1 MNSVKQLIVL
11 GCMGLAFVFQTSCES
26 ALDQE
31 PLYGLNSAE
40 VYSKPENYKH
50 VLAKIYSGMALSGI
64 QGPAGNPD
72 IKGIDEGFSA
82 YVRVL
87 FNLQELPTDEV
98 VCGWNDPG
106 IPEMNNMQWSADNS
120 FVKAMYSRIFY
131 QIVLCNEFIRESSD
145 ASMTAKGFSEAD
157 QMMIRQF
164 RDEARFMRALSYSH
178 ALDLFGSVPFVTEA
192 DPVGAF
198 LPEQISRTDLF
209 NYLETEL
216 KDLETKL
223 LPAGTESYGRAGV
236 SASNLLLSR
245 LYLNAEVY
253 TGTSRWLE
261 AMEYAEKVINSG
273 AYQLDDNYQ
282 HLFLA
287 DNHTSPEIIFP
298 VCFDG
303 VSTQTYGGTSFII
316 HASVGGTMAP
326 DSFGINGGWA
336 GLRTTRPF
344 IELFPDSTEDSRY
357 SGYSDGQTLD
367 ISSLGTFTDGYG
379 FPKFRNVTQ
388 ANQAGSDLK
397 GDFVDTD
404 FPMFRLAEAY
414 LIYAEAAYRSGSNVG
429 QGLSYL
435 NNLRERAYGNSSKNF
450 AALTEQILLDERGR
464 ELSWECHRRTDLIR
478 FGKFTS
484 GDFVW
489 PFKGGSVAGQ
499 AAASHLVLYPLPT
512 TDIALNPNLTQNPGY

>member
-1 MNSVKQLIVL
+1 
-11 GCMGLAFVFQTSCES
+11 
-26 ALDQE
+26 
-31 PLYGLNSAE
+31 
-40 VYSKPENYKH
+40 
-50 VLAKIYSGMALSGI
+50 
-64 QGPAGNPD
+64 
-72 IKGIDEGFSA
+72 
-82 YVRVL
+82 
-87 FNLQELPTDEV
+87 
-98 VCGWNDPG
+98 
-106 IPEMNNMQWSADNS
+106 
-120 FVKAMYSRIFY
+120 
-131 QIVLCNEFIRESSD
+131 
-145 ASMTAKGFSEAD
+145 
-157 QMMIRQF
+157 
-164 RDEARFMRALSYSH
+164 
-178 ALDLFGSVPFVTEA
+178 
-192 DPVGAF
+192 
-198 LPEQISRTDLF
+198 
-209 NYLETEL
+209 
-216 KDLETKL
+216 
-223 LPAGTESYGRAGV
+223 
-236 SASNLLLSR
+236 
-245 LYLNAEVY
+245 
-253 TGTSRWLE
+253 
-261 AMEYAEKVINSG
+261 
-273 AYQLDDNYQ
+273 
-282 HLFLA
+282 
-287 DNHTSPEIIFP
+287 
-298 VCFDG
+298 
-303 VSTQTYGGTSFII
+303 
-316 HASVGGTMAP
+316 MAP